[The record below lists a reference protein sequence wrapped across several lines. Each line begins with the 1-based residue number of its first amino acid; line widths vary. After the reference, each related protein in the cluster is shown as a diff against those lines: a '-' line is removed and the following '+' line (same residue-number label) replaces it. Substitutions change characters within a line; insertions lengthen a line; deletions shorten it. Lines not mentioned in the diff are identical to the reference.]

1 MKSLASIVLVTF
13 TLAQHALAVTS
24 QQIHIDLA
32 KTLSSGSEVVL
43 TTDPSYA
50 TSFTQRWTVYSKA
63 EPSYDIAMKPATT
76 TDVQKIIQY
85 ATMNNVSFLATGGGH
100 GYSTSLSGVKG
111 ALNIDLSK
119 FRKVTVDA
127 AANTMTVGAAT
138 IFADMLDPLYAAG
151 KQMPS
156 GGSSTPSII
165 GVTLGG
171 GIGPL
176 TGAYGL
182 LIDSLLSVEMVTGSG
197 QILTVS
203 ATKNSDLFWGMRGAG
218 VNFGIVTSATYRI
231 YDTINNGMV
240 YNADMS
246 FNGEKNETIFKILRS
261 YQGTQDNKLALSVS
275 SSVKNKVPEISLSA
289 IYFGTKE
296 QGDAAIKAF
305 LDQQPTFSNI
315 SVVPYNKLVYVAN
328 FGGDAFARIKG
339 VRADLWGYQLNDVT
353 VSTLS
358 STYTKFVNFVLDN
371 PALEN
376 SASWLIEKFGL
387 GVTATIPDDSTAYAW
402 RKAVAY
408 GFFAFYLPE
417 NVSEQM
423 TTTADQFAEKIRSDL
438 ASGCGNPQRNVFPNY
453 ARGTETPEQVY
464 GKSKLPK
471 LRSLKKKHD
480 PKGLF
485 NKYNSFA

>member
-1 MKSLASIVLVTF
+1 MKSLASLAFITF
-13 TLAQHALAVTS
+13 TLAQHAHAVTS

-32 KTLSSGSEVVL
+32 KTLSSGSEVVS

-50 TSFTQRWTVYSKA
+50 TGFTQRWTVYSKA
-63 EPSYDIAMKPATT
+63 APAYDIAVKPATA

-85 ATMNNVSFLATGGGH
+85 ATKNSVPFLATGGGH
-100 GYSTSLSGVKG
+100 GYTTSLSGVKG

-119 FRKVTVDA
+119 FRKVVVDA
-127 AANTMTVGAAT
+127 SANTMTIGAAT

-176 TGAYGL
+176 TGAHGL

-240 YNADMS
+240 YNADIS
-246 FNGEKNETIFKILRS
+246 FDGEKNETIFKILRS
-261 YQGTQDNKLALSVS
+261 YQGTQDNKLAISVA
-275 SSVKNKVPEISLSA
+275 SSVKNKVPEISISV

-328 FGGDAFARIKG
+328 FGGDVFARIKG

-358 STYTKFVNFVLDN
+358 STYTKFINFVLDN

-376 SASWLIEKFGL
+376 PLWLVEKFGL
-387 GVTATIPDDSTAYAW
+387 GVTATIPDESTAYAW

-408 GFFAFYLPE
+408 GFFSFNLPA

-423 TTTADQFAEKIRSDL
+423 TNTVDQFSEKIRSGL
-438 ASGCGNPQRNVFPNY
+438 TSGCGNPQGNVFPNY
-453 ARGTETPEQVY
+453 ARGIETPEQVY

-471 LRSLKKKHD
+471 LRSLKKKYD

>member
-1 MKSLASIVLVTF
+1 MKSLAPLAFVTF
-13 TLAQHALAVTS
+13 ILVQHGLAITS

-32 KTLSSGSEVVL
+32 NTLSSGSEVVL
-43 TTDPSYA
+43 TTDPSY
-50 TSFTQRWTVYSKA
+50 TTDFTQRWTVYSKA
-63 EPSYDIAMKPATT
+63 EPAYDAAVKPVTAT
-76 TDVQKIIQY
+76 DIQKIIQY
-85 ATMNNVSFLATGGGH
+85 ATKKNVPFLATGGGH

-119 FRKVTVDA
+119 FRNVAVNA
-127 AANTMTVGAAT
+127 SANTMTVGAAT

-203 ATKNSDLFWGMRGAG
+203 ATKNSELFWGMRGAG

-246 FNGEKNETIFKILRS
+246 FNGEKNETIFKILRT

-275 SSVKNKVPEISLSA
+275 SSVKNKIPEISLSA
-289 IYFGTKE
+289 IYFGTRE

-339 VRADLWGYQLNDVT
+339 IRADSWGYQLNDVT
-353 VSTLS
+353 VSSLS

-387 GVTATIPDDSTAYAW
+387 GVTATIPDDSTAYSW

-423 TTTADQFAEKIRSDL
+423 TKTADQFAEKIRSDL
-438 ASGCGNPQRNVFPNY
+438 FSGCGNPQGNVFPNY
-453 ARGTETPEQVY
+453 ARGNERPEQVY

-471 LRSLKKKHD
+471 LRSLKKKYD
-480 PKGLF
+480 PRGLF